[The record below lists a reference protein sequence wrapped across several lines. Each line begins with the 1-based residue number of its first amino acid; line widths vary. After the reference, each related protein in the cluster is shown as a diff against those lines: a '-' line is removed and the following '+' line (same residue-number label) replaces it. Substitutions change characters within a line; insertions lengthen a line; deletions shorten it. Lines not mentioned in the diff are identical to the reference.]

1 MKGKNKT
8 SKKTDKEVFMNLK
21 TDFGF
26 KKIFGNKTLL
36 IAFLKTILF
45 EDITEIEYLP
55 AEQLGY
61 VKENRKAVYDVYC
74 TTSSGKRFIVEMQAS
89 SQPNFAERML
99 FYMSYPIIS
108 QAPKG
113 KVKKTDS
120 DGKEVKK
127 VWDYSIE
134 GVYMIGILNFTLF
147 PEKEAKNIVVE
158 HIKLVRQK
166 TNIVFT
172 DKLEFVTI
180 ELPKFRKRKKNLLSL
195 QDKWLYSLKNMEKL
209 PECPKE
215 FDDEILRELY
225 ENAKINNLTGEE
237 MEAYSKS
244 VMDYDD
250 VILAVDYAKELG
262 KKEGKKEG
270 KREGK
275 REGIEIGKKQGIEKG
290 EKQGIEIG
298 KIEERI
304 NFVQRCHKN
313 GIGIEQIINL
323 TGLAEEQVFA
333 ILAML

>member
-1 MKGKNKT
+1 MKGKSKT
-8 SKKTDKEVFMNLK
+8 SKNAGKEVFMNLK

-26 KKIFGNKTLL
+26 KKIFGNKMLL
-36 IAFLKTILF
+36 IAFLKTILRK
-45 EDITEIEYLP
+45 DITEIEYLP

-113 KVKKTDS
+113 KLTKTDS
-120 DGKEVKK
+120 EGKEVKV

-147 PEKEAKNIVVE
+147 PEKAAKNTVVE
-158 HIKLVRQK
+158 YIKLVRQK

-180 ELPKFRKRKKNLLSL
+180 ELPKFRKKLTELLTI

-215 FDDEILRELY
+215 FDEKILKELY

-244 VMDYDD
+244 IMDYDD
-250 VILAVDYAKELG
+250 VILAMNYAEEKGE
-262 KKEGKKEG
+262 KKGEKKGIKIGEKKG
-270 KREGK
+270 EKR
-275 REGIEIGKKQGIEKG
+275 GIEKG
-290 EKQGIEIG
+290 KN
-298 KIEERI
+298 EERI
-304 NFVQRCHKN
+304 NFVQRCYKN
-313 GIGIEQIINL
+313 GISIEQIINL
-323 TGLAEEQVFA
+323 TGLAKEQISA
-333 ILAML
+333 ILARL